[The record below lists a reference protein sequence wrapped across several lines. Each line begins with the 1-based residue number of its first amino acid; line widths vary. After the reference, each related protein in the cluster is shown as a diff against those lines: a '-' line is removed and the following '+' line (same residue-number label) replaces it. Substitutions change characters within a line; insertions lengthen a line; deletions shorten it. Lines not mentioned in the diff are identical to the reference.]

1 MPPKH
6 KTIQH
11 LPPSSSPALK
21 TPSPPRASSMH
32 LQSSSS
38 SPDDSDD
45 CAEQRPLI
53 SNNTQNSKLRRAPS
67 VFSVIKDNECSVST
81 WKHDGLRLAQLALP
95 LIASNGA
102 GLFINLISLAYI
114 GRLGQA
120 SLSAGLLAMTFFN
133 ITGVAVV
140 LGFAGAIDTLGGQAF
155 GGKNYRE
162 VGHILQRALV
172 LSTITSAV
180 VCALW
185 TGVEGALLKLGQDPT
200 IAANAAAFL
209 QHLSPALFFCSWFE
223 CLKRFLQAQGI
234 VRPALYVSAAGIP
247 AAALL
252 NWVFVGK
259 MQLGLAGAAI
269 ALAAVDAAMLI
280 FLTVVAY
287 RMEANKREQGDDDS
301 KTWTGW
307 SKAGALTGW
316 KPFITL
322 ALPSCA
328 MVILEWAAYEVSVL
342 LSGLLPRPELQVSVM
357 GLCLNV
363 CSFIYMAPLGLGNAA
378 SVRVSN
384 ALGAGLFKTARRAS
398 HVALTMTFVQQLLVC
413 SLLFLGR
420 YHIPSIF
427 TNDAEVIA
435 ACAPIFSIIA
445 LQQLGDGLNAT
456 FGGVLRGAGRQGV
469 GATLNLVAYWVLGLP
484 LGATLAFGL
493 NWGVAG
499 LWWGLTVTASLLAVA
514 MMVLL
519 AKRVDWEKESQRAAF
534 ATSSSSDG
542 VSDGAIV

>member
-1 MPPKH
+1 
-6 KTIQH
+6 
-11 LPPSSSPALK
+11 
-21 TPSPPRASSMH
+21 MH
-32 LQSSSS
+32 LQSSSSS

-45 CAEQRPLI
+45 YAEQRPLI
-53 SNNTQNSKLRRAPS
+53 STTNNQNNTLRRAPS

-133 ITGVAVV
+133 ITGFAVV

-180 VCALW
+180 VCVLW

-234 VRPALYVSAAGIP
+234 VRPAFYVSAAGIP

-269 ALAAVDAAMLI
+269 ALAAVDAAMLL
-280 FLTVVAY
+280 FLTLFTY
-287 RMEANKREQGDDDS
+287 RMEAKKREQGDDDS
-301 KTWTGW
+301 RTWTGW
-307 SKAGALTGW
+307 SKAGALGGW
-316 KPFITL
+316 RPFITL

-328 MVILEWAAYEVSVL
+328 MVIVEWAAYEVCVL
-342 LSGLLPRPELQVSVM
+342 LSGILPRPELQVSVM
-357 GLCLNV
+357 GICLNI
-363 CSFIYMAPLGLGNAA
+363 CSFIYMAPLGLGNAV

-384 ALGAGLFKTARRAS
+384 ALGAGLHKTARRAS

-413 SLLFLGR
+413 SLLYLGR

-427 TNDAEVIA
+427 TNDAEVIV

-469 GATLNLVAYWVLGLP
+469 GATLNLVAYWMLGLP
-484 LGATLAFGL
+484 LGATLAFKL

-534 ATSSSSDG
+534 VTSSSNNNSEDG
-542 VSDGAIV
+542 GGENVV